1 MKRHRHI
8 PYSNIVNN
16 FLDGSWGYAKA
27 AGFRD
32 ASEAIERGHDSR
44 LSMALL
50 IDIAKSLRVLR
61 CWNFQNIPFKL
72 DAIKRSVARIP
83 KRKLKK

>member
-1 MKRHRHI
+1 
-8 PYSNIVNN
+8 
-16 FLDGSWGYAKA
+16 
-27 AGFRD
+27 
-32 ASEAIERGHDSR
+32 
-44 LSMALL
+44 MALL